1 MTTQEQSIQDLKKSL
16 SKYKD
21 FVSEISEGVWRLEL
35 REAIPMNLPVDDQI
49 RLCFEHGF
57 MAECNASMAKMYG
70 FDSPADLLGIPLHQI
85 LIPEDPKNREMMTA
99 FIQSGYRLQNA
110 ESVERDR
117 HGAICYF
124 MNNLVGVV
132 HDGKLE
138 GAWGTQRDITEFRE
152 LENKLKAAAQEAGEA
167 NRNKSRFLANV
178 SHEIRT
184 PLGVILGFADLALDC
199 KDLPKEA
206 RGYIQA
212 IRRNGRQ
219 LGELLGEVL
228 DMSKI
233 EASQM
238 EIEYIRFALGPF
250 LKEIT
255 ASMGVSAREKG
266 LRLQIE
272 RHGPLPKYVKTDP
285 TKLRQVL
292 VNLLG
297 NAIKF
302 TEHGSVTLS
311 VRMLSE
317 AVAGVPVQLEFSV
330 VDTGIGISDE
340 LKERLFQPFVQA
352 EASTS
357 RKYGGTGLGLSLS
370 RELACVLGGS
380 LSLSQ
385 SVSGRGSTFVFC
397 VTCGEME
404 SEIVMASMEIPC
416 ESEGAC
422 HLKGKRVL
430 VVEDSEDN
438 QVLISRFLSAAGV
451 NVELAC
457 DGREGIEKALSQ
469 NFDLVVMDI
478 QMPGIDGHEAAR
490 ILRASG
496 YTKPII
502 ALTAHAFKEDRE
514 KAFASGFNEYLTKPI
529 NRSVLLRTLDHKVA
543 QALH

>member
-1 MTTQEQSIQDLKKSL
+1 MTTQEQNIQDLNKTL
-16 SKYKD
+16 AKYRD

-35 REAIPMNLPVDDQI
+35 REAIPTDLPVEDQI
-49 RLCFEHGF
+49 RLCFQHGL

-70 FDSPADLLGIPLHQI
+70 FENPDDLLGIPLHQI
-85 LIPEDPKNREMMTA
+85 LIPEDPKNREMLAA

-138 GAWGTQRDITEFRE
+138 GAWGTQRDISEFRE
-152 LENKLKAAAQEAGEA
+152 LENKLKATADEASEA
-167 NRNKSRFLANV
+167 SRNKSRFLANV

-219 LGELLGEVL
+219 LAELLGEVL

-233 EASQM
+233 EASRM
-238 EIEYIRFALGPF
+238 EIENIRFALGPF
-250 LKEIT
+250 LREII

-266 LRLQIE
+266 LLLKVE
-272 RHGPLPKYVKTDP
+272 RHGPLPKYIKTDP

-292 VNLLG
+292 VNLLS

-302 TEHGSVTLS
+302 TEHGSVTLG

-317 AVAGVPVQLEFSV
+317 AVAGIPVQLEFSV

-352 EASTS
+352 EASIS

-370 RELACVLGGS
+370 RELAFILGGS

-385 SVSGRGSTFVFC
+385 SASGEGSTFVFC
-397 VTCGEME
+397 MTCGEME
-404 SEIVMASMEIPC
+404 SEIVMPSMDIPC
-416 ESEGAC
+416 ESEGIC
-422 HLKGKRVL
+422 HLRGKRVL

-438 QVLISRFLSAAGV
+438 QVLISRYLAAAGL
-451 NVELAC
+451 NVELAR
-457 DGREGIEKALSQ
+457 DGREGIEKARSQ
-469 NFDLVVMDI
+469 DFDLVVMDI
-478 QMPGIDGHEAAR
+478 QMPGMDGHEAAR
-490 ILRASG
+490 TLRAG
-496 YTKPII
+496 GFQKPII

-514 KAFASGFNEYLTKPI
+514 RAFANGFSEYLTKPI
-529 NRSVLLRTLDHKVA
+529 NRSTLLRTLDQKISS
-543 QALH
+543 LH